1 MEKHTPWLVEI
12 VEAVKNL
19 GGQATLTDIYNKVE
33 GRNNIDLSSYTDWK
47 AQIRKHI
54 YLNSSDADIF
64 KGNVG
69 DHTDLFYSIEGKG
82 KGIWGLRAF
91 EPKSNNVDL
100 TEDDLGF
107 LEGKKKLRQHIY
119 RERNPKVIRIAKEK
133 FKQENNGRL
142 FCEIC
147 GFDFYE
153 TYGEIGEDF
162 IEGHHTIPVSEL
174 EEGHKTR
181 VEDIAIVCSNCHRM
195 LHRKRPWL
203 SKKHL
208 KKLLNLKNTS
218 ENSML
223 K

>member
-1 MEKHTPWLVEI
+1 MSERTRWLPEVI
-12 VEAVKNL
+12 EALEEL
-19 GGQATLTDIYNKVE
+19 GGQATLTAIYTKVE
-33 GRNNIDLSSYTDWK
+33 DRSKIDLNTYIDWK

-69 DHTDLFYSIEGKG
+69 DPTDLFYSIEGKG
-82 KGIWGLRAF
+82 KGVWGLRYFVPEA
-91 EPKSNNVDL
+91 NTVDL

-107 LEGKKKLRQHIY
+107 IEGKKKLRQHIY

-133 FKQENNGRL
+133 FKQDNNGRL

-147 GFDFYE
+147 SFDFYE

-203 SKKHL
+203 KKEAL
-208 KKLLNLKNTS
+208 INLIK
-218 ENSML
+218 
-223 K
+223 

>member
-1 MEKHTPWLVEI
+1 MAEKSLWLGEVI
-12 VEAVKNL
+12 EALKEF
-19 GGQATLTDIYNKVE
+19 GGHATLVDIYNKIE
-33 GRNNIDLSSYTDWK
+33 ERNKIDLGSYIDWK

-54 YLNSSDADIF
+54 YLNSSDTDIF

-82 KGIWGLRAF
+82 KGIWGLRNLVS
-91 EPKSNNVDL
+91 KGNNIDL

-107 LEGKKKLRQHIY
+107 IEGKKKLGQHIY
-119 RERNPKVIRIAKEK
+119 RERNPRVVRLAKEK
-133 FKQENNGRL
+133 FKEENSGRL

-153 TYGEIGEDF
+153 KYGEVGEDF

-174 EEGHKTR
+174 EEGQVTK

-203 SKKHL
+203 SKQNL
-208 KKLLNLKNTS
+208 KKLVINHMN
-218 ENSML
+218 
-223 K
+223 